1 MRLLSRILSM
11 SDPAWGYLMWI
22 LRLSCVMA
30 LCAFA
35 FAIKAPFSVHTYENL
50 LMARE
55 LSSAP
60 AALLFIAAI
69 ATAVIDEAAGN

>member
-1 MRLLSRILSM
+1 MRLLRRILSM
-11 SDPAWGYLMWI
+11 SDAAWGCLMWI
-22 LRLSCVMA
+22 LRVSCVMA

-35 FAIKAPFSVHTYENL
+35 FAIRSPFSVHTYENF

-60 AALLFIAAI
+60 AALLFITAI
-69 ATAVIDEAAGN
+69 ATALIDEAAGN